1 MEIRKNIMSY
11 AVYCLYGSTAKV
23 HTSQKYFPCVHTPK
37 EGVASLTAFLRSSD
51 RNVRIHKSQ
60 TSIRTSTVFTF
71 NLALLWKLC
80 SILNILATCHSSWI
94 WESIPAVDVF
104 LLFCLCWRQSQEA
117 GHAKFL
123 RSLWRRTLWWTA
135 HQSFGIGTQ
144 HRTCIHSE
152 LVVHLAVPWDSHGFS
167 CQQTANTE
175 LSLARGMSNLTVCL
189 HHSSDFGVIILLNIH
204 FNVCTDNFASVCV
217 FFKRQKKIFRDFLGA
232 WIWLC
237 NLCAN
242 ESRVYCGAWG
252 RGSWSLC
259 KV

>member
-1 MEIRKNIMSY
+1 MVLKMWAGTGTRYLRWSVRFFLVHCGGTCRSSSMLFWDIASVQSLSYRKCWQNFCYNVATNNFSYLHQSKYCIEYLNFFFVRKMEIRKNIMSY

-51 RNVRIHKSQ
+51 RNVSIHKSQ

-117 GHAKFL
+117 GHAKKNVMMD
-123 RSLWRRTLWWTA
+123 STSVIWNWNTT
-135 HQSFGIGTQ
+135 QDMYSFRACGTS
-144 HRTCIHSE
+144 R
-152 LVVHLAVPWDSHGFS
+152 
-167 CQQTANTE
+167 
-175 LSLARGMSNLTVCL
+175 
-189 HHSSDFGVIILLNIH
+189 
-204 FNVCTDNFASVCV
+204 
-217 FFKRQKKIFRDFLGA
+217 
-232 WIWLC
+232 
-237 NLCAN
+237 CAM
-242 ESRVYCGAWG
+242 G
-252 RGSWSLC
+252 
-259 KV
+259 